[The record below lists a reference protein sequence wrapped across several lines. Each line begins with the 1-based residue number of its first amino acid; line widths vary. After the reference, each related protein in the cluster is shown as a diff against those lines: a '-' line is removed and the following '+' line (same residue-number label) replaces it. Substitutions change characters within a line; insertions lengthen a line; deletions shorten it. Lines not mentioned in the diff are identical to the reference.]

1 MVGLHRRKSVMGNGR
16 WSGSISPESLGK
28 TLGKDSGKSLLWV
41 RALGGLVVL
50 LVAGSVLLGF
60 GSRRDAQKS
69 VAQHPASPSPELS
82 KLSLKS
88 KSESR
93 AILGQLPLIFEPN
106 QGQADPQVKFLAHG
120 SGYSLF
126 LDANSAVLAM
136 QTAPS
141 SSSSSASAAQPSGQA
156 REQAR
161 KQSREQ
167 FVRMKLVGA
176 NPAAA
181 LAGADALPGKSNYM
195 IGNDPQKWH
204 SGIPQFGGVH
214 YAGVYPGIDLVF
226 YGNQGHLEYD
236 FRVAPGANA
245 SQAELEFDG
254 TSKLKLKVSGGDLA
268 LTGKNDGG
276 LRLRAPQVY
285 QRDGDR
291 HIPVTGRFV
300 LRAANRVGF
309 EIGPYDH
316 SRELIIDPLLVF
328 STYFGGTGTETSPS
342 VAVNGNGNIYIVGS
356 TTSPPGTFPLSTLG
370 TTAPTLLGTA
380 PNIFVAEINPSQP
393 PSVIYATFI
402 GGSGGPGADTS
413 VGIGVDAGGN
423 AYLVGN
429 TSSTDFPT
437 FGLPYQSAPETKINC
452 VGLPTCT
459 SVFVSVLDPAGS
471 ALIYSSYLSG
481 NGDDQASGMTID
493 TKGDVFLTGTTTSQD
508 VPSLTVA
515 FPATYFPVP
524 IQQTPKTSLQFFVT
538 EVGTKNPNSVGGIA
552 YSTYFGG
559 ETPTP
564 ITANCGAPPCNVG
577 GGIAVD
583 ATGNVYFSGTTNF
596 YNSGK
601 GQFGDSTLSTDFPI
615 VNAYQ
620 PCLDTIPPTVLTNP
634 YNCTAPTTGGLPYP
648 TDAFVA
654 KINPLGAVGAQ
665 LLWSTYFGGVGNE
678 TGPDVAIDS
687 GAANVYLTGET
698 NTGATPTTLYNLPT
712 GTTPFQSCLDTPP
725 VTPPTGAACPTI
737 TGTPVPFDAYVARM
751 TNPTQNGSGTPI
763 NVALTYFT
771 YLGGEANDSASAIAV
786 LDSQS
791 TTLNDVVLTGT
802 TASTKFP
809 TTIGAFQTTLNGVQN
824 AFFSQINTT
833 TTTQTQVGSFSTYL
847 LDLPGGDGVDRG
859 TGIAVDANLNSYIV
873 GDTTSTTFG
882 TKNGLQTT
890 LNGTRNAFV
899 EELGTASSLSISCLG
914 ACVSPNTAIVSAGY
928 PVQVTF
934 TVVNSGPD
942 PATNIQV
949 SGNVPLSEGVTFNS
963 ATVGGGTCSPPSSNG
978 VVCQIPTLQ
987 SGGLA
992 TVTFVVIPNG
1002 TCSGCSVT
1010 GTVSSANCTNSCNTA
1025 SASFTAGGYFV
1036 SISPPSAT
1044 VAAGLPA
1051 VYHVNLSPSQG
1062 AFPAQVNLSCSAL
1075 PSGAACSFTS
1085 NAITL
1090 SGGGSASV
1098 GLNLT
1103 TTAQPETTVSSTGW
1117 RHPIYAFWLMVPGMA
1132 LLGLGSGGEAG
1143 GKKMKRLWGLVA
1155 LSVLFAAVL
1164 LQPSCSTGKTQ
1175 PTVSGTPSGTYAL
1188 TITASSGSY
1197 TQNVPFSLTVIP

>member
-16 WSGSISPESLGK
+16 WSEEDSGKSSAESSAESLGQ
-28 TLGKDSGKSLLWV
+28 TLGKDSGKSLLWF
-41 RALGGLVVL
+41 RTLGGLVVL
-50 LVAGSVLLGF
+50 LVAGSVLLGL
-60 GSRRDAQKS
+60 GSGRHAQESVTQKS
-69 VAQHPASPSPELS
+69 VAQHLASPGAELS
-82 KLSLKS
+82 RLSLKS
-88 KSESR
+88 KPESR

-106 QGQADPQVKFLAHG
+106 QGQADPAVKFLAHG

-141 SSSSSASAAQPSGQA
+141 SSSSAKPT
-156 REQAR
+156 
-161 KQSREQ
+161 EQ
-167 FVRMKLVGA
+167 FVRMKLVGS

-214 YAGVYPGIDLVF
+214 YAAVYPGIDLVF

-254 TSKLKLKVSGGDLA
+254 ASNLKLKLSGGDLI
-268 LTGKNDGG
+268 LTSKDDGG
-276 LRLRAPQVY
+276 LRLRAPKVY

-291 HIPVTGRFV
+291 HVPVAGRFV

-309 EIGPYDH
+309 EIGNYDR
-316 SRELIIDPLLVF
+316 SRELIIDPLLDF
-328 STYFGGTGTETSPS
+328 STYFGGSGTETSPS
-342 VAVNGNGNIYIVGS
+342 VAVNGNGEIYIVGS
-356 TTSPPGTFPLSTLG
+356 TTSPPASFPLG
-370 TTAPTLLGTA
+370 TTTPAQIGTA

-393 PSVIYATFI
+393 PSVVYATFI
-402 GGSGGPGADTS
+402 GGSGGSGADTS

-437 FGLPYQSAPETKINC
+437 FGIPYQTAPETKTNC
-452 VGLPTCT
+452 AGLPTCT
-459 SVFVSVLDPAGS
+459 SVFVSVLNPAGS

-508 VPSLTVA
+508 VPSLTDA

-524 IQQTPKTSLQFFVT
+524 YQQTPKTSLQFFVT
-538 EVGTKNPNSVGGIA
+538 EVNTKNPNSVGGIA

-559 ETPTP
+559 GTPAP
-564 ITANCGAPPCNVG
+564 VAANCGTPPCNVG

-596 YNSGK
+596 FNSGL
-601 GQFGDSTLSTDFPI
+601 GQFGDSSLSTDFPI

-620 PCLDTIPPTVLTNP
+620 PCLDTVPPTTLTNP
-634 YNCTAPTTGGLPYP
+634 YQCTAPTTGGAPYP

-654 KINPLGAVGAQ
+654 KINPLGAVGTQ
-665 LLWSTYFGGVGNE
+665 LLFSTYFGGAGNE
-678 TGPDVAIDS
+678 TGPAIAIDS
-687 GAANVYLTGET
+687 GAAHIYLTGET
-698 NTGATPTTLYNLPT
+698 NTGQTSATAISFNLPT
-712 GTTPFQSCLDTPP
+712 GITPFQLCLDTPP
-725 VTPPTGAACPTI
+725 VTPPNVPPCPTI
-737 TGTPVPFDAYVARM
+737 TATPAPFDAYVAQM
-751 TNPTQNGSGTPI
+751 TNPTQNASGTPVD
-763 NVALTYFT
+763 VALTYFT
-771 YLGGEANDSASAIAV
+771 YLGGAGNDSASAIAV

-802 TASTKFP
+802 TASSNFP
-809 TTIGAFQTTLNGVQN
+809 TTIGAFQTTLNGAQN

-833 TTTQTQVGSFSTYL
+833 STVNQNNVGSFSTYF
-847 LDLPGGDGVDRG
+847 GGNGVDRG
-859 TGIAVDANLNSYIV
+859 TGIAVDPNLNSYFV
-873 GDTTSTTFG
+873 GDTTSTNFEV
-882 TKNGLQTT
+882 KNPLPPGT

-899 EELGTASSLSISCLG
+899 VELGTAASLSVACLG
-914 ACVSPNTAIVSAGY
+914 QCVSPNTATVSAGN
-928 PVQVTF
+928 PVTVTF
-934 TVVNSGPD
+934 TVANEGPD

-949 SGNVPLSEGVTFNS
+949 SGNVPISEGVTFDS
-963 ATVGGGTCSPPSSNG
+963 ATVGSGTCSAPSSNA

-987 SGGLA
+987 SGALA
-992 TVTFVVIPNG
+992 TVTFVVTPNG
-1002 TCSGCSVT
+1002 LCNSCSVT
-1010 GTVSSANCTNSCNTA
+1010 AMVSSANDTNTSNTA
-1025 SASFTAGGYFV
+1025 TASFTADDYTV
-1036 SISPPSAT
+1036 AISPPSRT

-1051 VYHVNLSPSQG
+1051 VYAVNLSPTGS
-1062 AFPAQVNLSCSAL
+1062 FPANVTLSCSAL
-1075 PSGAACSFTS
+1075 PTGAGCSFTS
-1085 NAITL
+1085 NTVSF
-1090 SGGGSASV
+1090 SGGNGSASV

-1132 LLGLGSGGEAG
+1132 LLGLGSGGKAG
-1143 GKKMKRLWGLVA
+1143 GKKMKRLWGLLA

-1188 TITASSGSY
+1188 TITATSGTF
-1197 TQNVPFSLTVIP
+1197 TQSAPFSLTVVP

>member
-1 MVGLHRRKSVMGNGR
+1 MGNGR
-16 WSGSISPESLGK
+16 WSGDSLGEHSAESLGK
-28 TLGKDSGKSLLWV
+28 TLEKDSGKSLLWL
-41 RALGGLVVL
+41 RALGGLVAL
-50 LVAGSVLLGF
+50 LVAGSVLLGL
-60 GSRRDAQKS
+60 GSHRYAHKS
-69 VAQHPASPSPELS
+69 VAQLPASSQSPELS
-82 KLSLKS
+82 GLSLKS

-120 SGYSLF
+120 AGYSLF

-141 SSSSSASAAQPSGQA
+141 SSSSSASAAQS
-156 REQAR
+156 
-161 KQSREQ
+161 SEQ

-176 NPAAA
+176 NSAAA

-195 IGNDPQKWH
+195 IGKDSQKWH

-214 YAGVYPGIDLVF
+214 YAGVYPGIDLLF

-245 SQAELEFDG
+245 AQAELEFDG
-254 TSKLKLKVSGGDLA
+254 TSKLKLKVSRGDLI

-291 HIPVTGRFV
+291 HLPVTGRFV

-309 EIGPYDH
+309 EIGPYDR
-316 SRELIIDPLLVF
+316 SRELIIDPLLDF
-328 STYFGGTGTETSPS
+328 STYFGGNGTETSPS

-356 TTSPPGTFPLSTLG
+356 TQGSLASSFPDATTTTQTLIGPLTLTDTSPSH
-370 TTAPTLLGTA
+370 
-380 PNIFVAEINPSQP
+380 IFVAEINPSQP
-393 PSVIYATFI
+393 PSVLYETFI
-402 GGSGGPGADTS
+402 GGTGSDSS

-437 FGLPYQSAPETKINC
+437 FGLPYQTAPETKINC
-452 VGLPTCT
+452 VGLPTCN
-459 SVFVSVLDPAGS
+459 SVFVSVLNPAGS

-508 VPSLTVA
+508 VPSLTDA

-524 IQQTPKTSLQFFVT
+524 IQQKPGTSLQFFVT
-538 EVGTKNPNSVGGIA
+538 EVDTKNPNSVGGIA

-559 ETPTP
+559 TTPTP
-564 ITANCGAPPCNVG
+564 VATNCGAPPCNVG

-583 ATGNVYFSGTTNF
+583 ATGNIYFSGTTNF
-596 YNSGK
+596 YNSGQ
-601 GQFGDSTLSTDFPI
+601 GQFGDGVVGIDFPI

-634 YNCTAPTTGGLPYP
+634 YNCSPPTTGGVPYP

-737 TGTPVPFDAYVARM
+737 TATPVPFDAYVARM

-771 YLGGEANDSASAIAV
+771 YLGGTANDSASAVAV

-791 TTLNDVVLTGT
+791 TMLNDVVLTGT
-802 TASTKFP
+802 TASKDFP
-809 TTIGAFQTTLNGVQN
+809 TTIGAFQTTLNGTQN

-847 LDLPGGDGVDRG
+847 LDLPGGNGVDRG

-873 GDTTSTTFG
+873 GDTTSPNFG

-890 LNGTRNAFV
+890 LNGTRNAFAM
-899 EELGTASSLSISCLG
+899 ELGTASSLSISCLG
-914 ACVSPNTAIVSAGY
+914 ACVSPNTAIVSAGNQ
-928 PVQVTF
+928 VTVTF

-963 ATVGGGTCSPPSSNG
+963 ATVGSGTCSAPSSNG
-978 VVCQIPTLQ
+978 VVCQIPTL
-987 SGGLA
+987 
-992 TVTFVVIPNG
+992 
-1002 TCSGCSVT
+1002 
-1010 GTVSSANCTNSCNTA
+1010 
-1025 SASFTAGGYFV
+1025 
-1036 SISPPSAT
+1036 
-1044 VAAGLPA
+1044 
-1051 VYHVNLSPSQG
+1051 
-1062 AFPAQVNLSCSAL
+1062 
-1075 PSGAACSFTS
+1075 
-1085 NAITL
+1085 
-1090 SGGGSASV
+1090 
-1098 GLNLT
+1098 
-1103 TTAQPETTVSSTGW
+1103 
-1117 RHPIYAFWLMVPGMA
+1117 
-1132 LLGLGSGGEAG
+1132 
-1143 GKKMKRLWGLVA
+1143 
-1155 LSVLFAAVL
+1155 
-1164 LQPSCSTGKTQ
+1164 
-1175 PTVSGTPSGTYAL
+1175 
-1188 TITASSGSY
+1188 
-1197 TQNVPFSLTVIP
+1197 

>member
-1 MVGLHRRKSVMGNGR
+1 MGNGR
-16 WSGSISPESLGK
+16 WSGESLGK
-28 TLGKDSGKSLLWV
+28 TLEKDSGKSLLWV

-50 LVAGSVLLGF
+50 LVAGSVLLGL
-60 GSRRDAQKS
+60 GSRRYAQKS
-69 VAQHPASPSPELS
+69 VAQRSAFSPSPALS

-120 SGYSLF
+120 AGYSLF
-126 LDANSAVLAM
+126 LDSDTALLAV

-141 SSSSSASAAQPSGQA
+141 SSSSA
-156 REQAR
+156 
-161 KQSREQ
+161 KHNEQ

-204 SGIPQFGGVH
+204 SGIPQFAGVH

-245 SQAELEFDG
+245 SQAELEFDAA
-254 TSKLKLKVSGGDLA
+254 SKLKLKVSRGDLI
-268 LTGKNDGG
+268 LTGNNDGG

-285 QRDGDR
+285 QRDGSR
-291 HIPVTGRFV
+291 HVPVTGRFV

-309 EIGPYDH
+309 EIGPYDR
-316 SRELIIDPLLVF
+316 SRELIIDPLLDF
-328 STYFGGTGTETSPS
+328 STYFGGKGTETSPS

-356 TTSPPGTFPLSTLG
+356 TTSLPSQFPLG
-370 TTAPTLLGTA
+370 TTAPTQLGTA

-393 PSVIYATFI
+393 PSVVYATFL

-429 TSSTDFPT
+429 TGSTDFPT
-437 FGLPYQSAPETKINC
+437 FGIPYQTGAEATSAKTLC
-452 VGLPTCT
+452 ALSPTCT
-459 SVFVSVLDPAGS
+459 AVFVSVLNPAGS
-471 ALIYSSYLSG
+471 ALLYSSYLSG

-508 VPSLTVA
+508 QPTSVSIA

-524 IQQTPKTSLQFFVT
+524 YQQIPKTSLQFFVT
-538 EVGTKNPNSVGGIA
+538 EVDTRNPNSVGGIA

-559 ETPTP
+559 GTPTP
-564 ITANCGAPPCNVG
+564 VAANCGAPPCNVG

-583 ATGNVYFSGTTNF
+583 ATGNMYFSGTTNF
-596 YNSGK
+596 YNSGQ
-601 GQFGDSTLSTDFPI
+601 GQFGDSSLSNDFPI

-620 PCLDTIPPTVLTNP
+620 PCLDTVPPTVLTNP
-634 YNCTAPTTGGLPYP
+634 YVCAAPTTGGAPYP

-654 KINPLGAVGAQ
+654 KINPLGAVGTQ
-665 LLWSTYFGGVGNE
+665 LLFSTYFGGAGNE
-678 TGPDVAIDS
+678 TGPAIAIDS
-687 GAANVYLTGET
+687 GAANIYLTGET
-698 NTGATPTTLYNLPT
+698 NSSAFNLPT
-712 GTTPFQSCLDTPP
+712 GIAPFQLCLDTPP
-725 VTPPTGAACPTI
+725 PNVSSCPTI
-737 TGTPVPFDAYVARM
+737 ASPAPFDAYVARM
-751 TNPTQNGSGTPI
+751 TNPTQNGSGTPVD
-763 NVALTYFT
+763 VALTYFT
-771 YLGGEANDSASAIAV
+771 YLGGTGNDSASAIAV

-802 TASTKFP
+802 TASTDFP
-809 TTIGAFQTTLNGVQN
+809 TTIGAFQTTLNGAQN
-824 AFFSQINTT
+824 SFFSQINATT
-833 TTTQTQVGSFSTYL
+833 TVNQNQTGSFSTYL
-847 LDLPGGDGVDRG
+847 GGNGVDRG
-859 TGIAVDANLNSYIV
+859 TGIAVDPDLNSYFV
-873 GDTTSTTFG
+873 GDTTSGNVNGLGTFE
-882 TKNGLQTT
+882 TKNALQTT

-899 EELGTASSLSISCLG
+899 VELGTASSLSIACLG
-914 ACVSPNTAIVSAGY
+914 QCVSPNAPIVSAGNQ
-928 PVQVTF
+928 VTVTF
-934 TVVNSGPD
+934 TVANQGPD

-963 ATVGGGTCSPPSSNG
+963 ATVGSGTCSAPSSNG

-987 SGGLA
+987 SGAQA
-992 TVTFVVIPNG
+992 TVTFVVTPNG
-1002 TCSGCSVT
+1002 TCSNCSVT
-1010 GTVSSANCTNSCNTA
+1010 GIVSSANDTNTSNTA
-1025 SASFTAGGYFV
+1025 TASFTAGGYTV
-1036 SISPPSAT
+1036 AVSPPSVT

-1051 VYHVNLSPSQG
+1051 QYAVSLTPSQG
-1062 AFPAQVNLSCSAL
+1062 AFPANVTLSCSAL
-1075 PSGAACSFTS
+1075 PSGAGCGFSSSTVS
-1085 NAITL
+1085 L
-1090 SGGGSASV
+1090 SAGGTASV
-1098 GLNLT
+1098 ALNLT
-1103 TTAQPETTVSSTGW
+1103 TTAQPETTISSTGW

-1132 LLGLGSGGEAG
+1132 LLGLGSGGKAG
-1143 GKKMKRLWGLVA
+1143 GKRMKRLWGLLA
-1155 LSVLFAAVL
+1155 LSVLFATVL

-1188 TITASSGSY
+1188 TITATSGTFTES
-1197 TQNVPFSLTVIP
+1197 VPFSLTVVP

>member
-1 MVGLHRRKSVMGNGR
+1 MVGLHGRKSVMGNGR
-16 WSGSISPESLGK
+16 LSPESLGK
-28 TLGKDSGKSLLWV
+28 TLEKDSGKRLLWV
-41 RALGGLVVL
+41 RALAGLVVL
-50 LVAGSVLLGF
+50 LVAGSVLLGL
-60 GSRRDAQKS
+60 GSHRYAQKS
-69 VAQHPASPSPELS
+69 VAEHPASSPSPELP

-88 KSESR
+88 KPESR

-106 QGQADPQVKFLAHG
+106 QGQADPAVKFLAHG
-120 SGYSLF
+120 AGYSLF
-126 LDANSAVLAM
+126 LDADSAVLAM
-136 QTAPS
+136 QTEPSPS
-141 SSSSSASAAQPSGQA
+141 SAAPAARPS
-156 REQAR
+156 
-161 KQSREQ
+161 EQ

-176 NPAAA
+176 NPSAA

-204 SGIPQFGGVH
+204 RGIPQFGGVH

-236 FRVAPGANA
+236 FRVAPGANP
-245 SQAELEFDG
+245 SQAELGFDG
-254 TSKLKLKVSGGDLA
+254 TSKLKLKVSGGDLI

-276 LRLRAPQVY
+276 LRLRAPQIY

-291 HIPVTGRFV
+291 HLPVTGRFV

-316 SRELIIDPLLVF
+316 SRELIIDPLLDF

-342 VAVNGNGNIYIVGS
+342 VAVNGNGNIYIVG
-356 TTSPPGTFPLSTLG
+356 TTQGSPAASFPDATTTTQTLIG
-370 TTAPTLLGTA
+370 PLTLTDA
-380 PNIFVAEINPSQP
+380 TPSHIFVAEINPSLP
-393 PSVIYATFI
+393 PSVAYETFI
-402 GGSGGPGADTS
+402 GGTGADTS

-437 FGLPYQSAPETKINC
+437 FGLPYQTAPETKINC

-459 SVFVSVLDPAGS
+459 SVFVSVLNPAGS

-524 IQQTPKTSLQFFVT
+524 IQQTPGTSLQFFVT

-559 ETPTP
+559 TTPTP
-564 ITANCGAPPCNVG
+564 VPANCGAPPCNVG

-583 ATGNVYFSGTTNF
+583 ATGNIYFSGTTNF
-596 YNSGK
+596 YNSGA
-601 GQFGDSTLSTDFPI
+601 GQFGNGIPGVDFPI

-712 GTTPFQSCLDTPP
+712 GTTPFQLCLDTPP
-725 VTPPTGAACPTI
+725 VTPPNVPPCPTI

-771 YLGGEANDSASAIAV
+771 YLGGGGNDSASAIAV

-802 TASTKFP
+802 TASKDFP

-890 LNGTRNAFV
+890 LNGTRNAFAM
-899 EELGTASSLSISCLG
+899 ELGTASSLSISCLG
-914 ACVSPNTAIVSAGY
+914 ACVSPNTAIVSAGNQ
-928 PVQVTF
+928 VTVTF

-963 ATVGGGTCSPPSSNG
+963 ATVGSGTCSAPSSNG

-992 TVTFVVIPNG
+992 TVTFVVTPNG

-1025 SASFTAGGYFV
+1025 TASFTAGGYNA
-1036 SISPPSAT
+1036 SISPPSKT

-1051 VYHVNLSPSQG
+1051 VYAVSLTPIQG
-1062 AFPAQVNLSCSAL
+1062 AFPANITLSCSAL
-1075 PSGAACSFTS
+1075 PTGAGCSFTS
-1085 NAITL
+1085 TTVTL

-1132 LLGLGSGGEAG
+1132 LLGLGSGGKAG
-1143 GKKMKRLWGLVA
+1143 GKKMKRLWGLLA

-1188 TITASSGSY
+1188 TITATSGTY
-1197 TQNVPFSLTVIP
+1197 TQNVPFSLTVVP

>member
-1 MVGLHRRKSVMGNGR
+1 MGNGR
-16 WSGSISPESLGK
+16 WSEEDSGKSSAESSAESLGQ
-28 TLGKDSGKSLLWV
+28 TLGKDSGKSLLWF
-41 RALGGLVVL
+41 RTLGGLVVL
-50 LVAGSVLLGF
+50 LVAGSVLLGL
-60 GSRRDAQKS
+60 GSGRHAQESVTQKS
-69 VAQHPASPSPELS
+69 VAQHLASPGAELS
-82 KLSLKS
+82 RLSLKS
-88 KSESR
+88 KPESR

-106 QGQADPQVKFLAHG
+106 QGQADPAVKFLAHG

-126 LDANSAVLAM
+126 LDANGAVLAM

-141 SSSSSASAAQPSGQA
+141 SSSSAKPT
-156 REQAR
+156 
-161 KQSREQ
+161 EQ
-167 FVRMKLVGA
+167 FVRMKLVGS

-214 YAGVYPGIDLVF
+214 YAAVYPGIDLVF

-254 TSKLKLKVSGGDLA
+254 ASNLKLKLSGGDLI
-268 LTGKNDGG
+268 LTSKDDGG
-276 LRLRAPQVY
+276 LRLRAPKVY

-291 HIPVTGRFV
+291 HVPVAGRFV

-309 EIGPYDH
+309 EIGNYDR
-316 SRELIIDPLLVF
+316 SRELIIDPLLDF
-328 STYFGGTGTETSPS
+328 STYFGGSGTETSPS
-342 VAVNGNGNIYIVGS
+342 VAVNGNGEIYIVGS
-356 TTSPPGTFPLSTLG
+356 TTSPPASFPLG
-370 TTAPTLLGTA
+370 TTTPAQIGTA

-393 PSVIYATFI
+393 PSVVYATFI
-402 GGSGGPGADTS
+402 GGSGGSGADTS

-437 FGLPYQSAPETKINC
+437 FGIPYQTAPETKTNC
-452 VGLPTCT
+452 AGLPTCT
-459 SVFVSVLDPAGS
+459 SVFVSVLNPAGS

-508 VPSLTVA
+508 VPSLTDA

-524 IQQTPKTSLQFFVT
+524 YQQTPKTSLQFFVT
-538 EVGTKNPNSVGGIA
+538 EVNTKNPNSVGGIA

-559 ETPTP
+559 GTPAP
-564 ITANCGAPPCNVG
+564 VAANCGTPPCNVG

-596 YNSGK
+596 FNSGL
-601 GQFGDSTLSTDFPI
+601 GQFGDSSLSTDFPI

-620 PCLDTIPPTVLTNP
+620 PCLDTVPPTTLTNP
-634 YNCTAPTTGGLPYP
+634 YQCTAPTTGGAPYP

-654 KINPLGAVGAQ
+654 KINPLGAVGTQ
-665 LLWSTYFGGVGNE
+665 LLFSTYFGGAGNE
-678 TGPDVAIDS
+678 TGPAIAIDS
-687 GAANVYLTGET
+687 GAAHIYLTGET
-698 NTGATPTTLYNLPT
+698 NTGQTSATAISFNLPT
-712 GTTPFQSCLDTPP
+712 GITPFQLCLDTPP
-725 VTPPTGAACPTI
+725 VTPPNVPPCPTI
-737 TGTPVPFDAYVARM
+737 TATPAPFDAYVAQM
-751 TNPTQNGSGTPI
+751 TNPTQNASGTPVD
-763 NVALTYFT
+763 VALTYFT
-771 YLGGEANDSASAIAV
+771 YLGGAGNDSASAIAV

-802 TASTKFP
+802 TASSNFP
-809 TTIGAFQTTLNGVQN
+809 TTIGAFQTTLNGAQN

-833 TTTQTQVGSFSTYL
+833 TTVNQNNVGSFSTYF
-847 LDLPGGDGVDRG
+847 GGNGVDRG
-859 TGIAVDANLNSYIV
+859 TGIAVDPNLNSYFV
-873 GDTTSTTFG
+873 GDTTSTNFEV
-882 TKNGLQTT
+882 KNPLPPGT

-899 EELGTASSLSISCLG
+899 VELGTAASLSVACLG
-914 ACVSPNTAIVSAGY
+914 QCVSPNTATVSAGN
-928 PVQVTF
+928 PVTVTF
-934 TVVNSGPD
+934 TVANEGPD

-949 SGNVPLSEGVTFNS
+949 SGNVPISEGVTFDS
-963 ATVGGGTCSPPSSNG
+963 ATVGSGTCSAPSSNA

-987 SGGLA
+987 SGALA
-992 TVTFVVIPNG
+992 TVTFVVTPNG
-1002 TCSGCSVT
+1002 LCNSCSVT
-1010 GTVSSANCTNSCNTA
+1010 AMVSSANDTNTSNTA
-1025 SASFTAGGYFV
+1025 TASFTADDYTV
-1036 SISPPSAT
+1036 AISPPSQT

-1051 VYHVNLSPSQG
+1051 RYAVNLSPTGS
-1062 AFPAQVNLSCSAL
+1062 FPAYVTLSCSAL
-1075 PSGAACSFTS
+1075 PTGAGCSFTS
-1085 NAITL
+1085 NTVSF
-1090 SGGGSASV
+1090 SGGNGSASV

-1132 LLGLGSGGEAG
+1132 LLGLGSGGKAG
-1143 GKKMKRLWGLVA
+1143 GKKMKRLWGLLA

-1188 TITASSGSY
+1188 TITATSGTF
-1197 TQNVPFSLTVIP
+1197 TQSAPFSLTVVP